1 MYLNM
6 FKRDL
11 KDQKGLNAVL
21 FVFMIAAAVAMVTGI
36 TLVYSLLVGQ
46 DKTYEMCNSTDFV
59 GIIDQDMTDKE
70 GFRQEF
76 YDKYMSYPY
85 STELYRR
92 EVVVLPAA
100 SVMVTDDDGKR
111 VDAPFRHYVVTSMP
125 RQFNIPYT
133 LKGERFEVPNGCI
146 AISQNTSSRMSLNVG
161 DTIVLVTQ
169 MGHAYEF
176 TVCEVY
182 RDPVTVAQD
191 FMILSDR
198 DCEIFYADCPMKSD
212 LVEGNA
218 DPGDADYVDTLSIMG
233 NDLYMIY
240 QDRGIDLNG
249 GKIALISN
257 EGILSII
264 ISFSIIVVA
273 FFIMAMVM
281 TTIDFSLKSAI
292 KREEKQIGMMKAI
305 GVWSFSYKMLFI
317 VKYVIFALIGGIV
330 SLPVGFI
337 ISEKIYDNF
346 VYHIIFPETSHMII
360 MSVLAVFINILCV
373 VIFSLFSLRRMNKI
387 TVIDAIH
394 GENRGERFSKIKGLS
409 LSSTK
414 KMNIPF
420 FLAVSDILRG
430 LKRYIYLILAYVL
443 GIAAVLFI
451 VQIKD
456 TLLSQY
462 YATHFFQQGKLDFAF
477 EIKDEYRS
485 KLSEQTGSYKGMID
499 AINKIFEDNDIPA
512 KIETLESSNGVI
524 SFNGQEQVA
533 AMVWNQADNSEV
545 DYLSGGNPPKLYN
558 EIAVSWYRAN
568 EMGIK
573 IGDTVTLTYDR
584 FSDDHTTV
592 SEVSE
597 DFIVTAYTDVQ
608 GNGSFECLMGDD
620 FYGAVANGYCGVYST
635 VIDVPDSQRPEV
647 IKKIREVFPED
658 QISFCFGDEVW
669 EDMLTG
675 FAEILDLM
683 IIVAA
688 VAAGAVLILLTTLY
702 ENIFIEEEKADI
714 ALLKSMGF
722 MTKSIRLWHLIR
734 LMLLAA
740 VSYLGALV
748 FVKTIGNVIA
758 AKIYMAIC
766 KTHEFI
772 LQTDVMHNFV
782 ITPVVVILGLGTV
795 IYLVTG
801 LTKNISILK
810 VRDE

>member
-76 YDKYMSYPY
+76 YDKFMSYPY
-85 STELYRR
+85 ATELYSR
-92 EVVVLPAA
+92 EVVVIPDT
-100 SVMVTDDDGKR
+100 SVMVTDENGNR
-111 VDAPFRHYVVTSMP
+111 VDAPFRHYVVTDMP
-125 RQFNIPYT
+125 ETFNIPYT
-133 LKGERFEVPNGCI
+133 LKGERFEVPNGCV

-169 MGHAYEF
+169 MGNAYEF
-176 TVCEVY
+176 TICEVY
-182 RDPVTVAQD
+182 RDPATVSQD
-191 FMILSDR
+191 FLILSDR
-198 DCEIFYADCPMKSD
+198 DCETFYADCPMKSD

-273 FFIMAMVM
+273 VFIMAMVM

-292 KREEKQIGMMKAI
+292 KREERQIGMMKAI

-317 VKYVIFALIGGIV
+317 VKYVIFALIGGLV
-330 SLPVGFI
+330 SLPIGFM
-337 ISEKIYDNF
+337 ISEKVYDNF

-360 MSVLAVFINILCV
+360 MSVLAVLTNILCV
-373 VIFSLFSLRRMNKI
+373 ILFSLFSLRRMNKI

-409 LSSTK
+409 LAGSK
-414 KMNIPF
+414 KMDIPF

-462 YATHFFQQGKLDFAF
+462 YATHFFQQGRLDFAF
-477 EIKDEYRS
+477 DIKDEYRS
-485 KLSEQTGSYKGMID
+485 KLMDQTGSYKGMID
-499 AINKIFEDNDIPA
+499 AINQRFEDAGIPA
-512 KIETLESSNGVI
+512 KIEVVETNNGVI
-524 SFNGQEQVA
+524 SFDGKEQVA
-533 AMVWNQADNSEV
+533 ALEWNGVDNSEV
-545 DYLSGGNPPKLYN
+545 DYLQGGNPPRLYN

-568 EMGIK
+568 EMGIG

-584 FSDDHTTV
+584 FSDDHTTFSKV
-592 SEVSE
+592 SEE
-597 DFIVTAYTDVQ
+597 FIVTAFIDVQ
-608 GNGSFECLMGDD
+608 GNSTFACLMGDE
-620 FYGAVANGYCGVYST
+620 FYGATPNGYSGEYST
-635 VIDVPDSQRPEV
+635 VIDVPNSKKAEV
-647 IKKIREVFPED
+647 IEKIREEFPED
-658 QISFCFGDEVW
+658 QITFCFGDEVW

-675 FAEILDLM
+675 FSEILDLM

-688 VAAGAVLILLTTLY
+688 VASGTVLILLTSLY
-702 ENIFIEEEKADI
+702 ENIFIEEETSDI

-722 MTKSIRLWHLIR
+722 TTKTVRLWHLIR
-734 LMLLAA
+734 LMLLATA
-740 VSYLGALV
+740 SYFGALI
-748 FVKTIGNVIA
+748 FVKTIGNLIA
-758 AKIYMAIC
+758 AHIYMAIC
-766 KTHEFI
+766 KTHEFV
-772 LQTDVMHNFV
+772 LQTDIMHNFV
-782 ITPVVVILGLGTV
+782 ITPVAVILGLGIV

-801 LTKNISILK
+801 LTKNIEIWK
-810 VRDE
+810 VRNE